1 MHFVLRSPL
10 FPLFHHSL
18 FANVFLARMP
28 VSLFV
33 CVFVSVP
40 CVYLCLVWMC
50 VCPIVLRK
58 EFVKQLSNLF
68 DVSFNKLTH
77 TRTRTH
83 MHARTYTCKQWEWEK
98 RGSVSVAPII
108 CVCTHTHAHVCVC
121 YVLNIDDELL
131 TYARPFLA
139 QLTQQQQKESSW
151 KEQKKARKQEKLWHV
166 TFSSIYPIRDQ
177 A

>member
-77 TRTRTH
+77 TRARTH
-83 MHARTYTCKQWEWEK
+83 MHAHMQAVRVGEERECECGAYNLCMYTHTRTRVCVLCAKYWWRTTY
-98 RGSVSVAPII
+98 
-108 CVCTHTHAHVCVC
+108 VCTSFPRTTHA
-121 YVLNIDDELL
+121 
-131 TYARPFLA
+131 AA
-139 QLTQQQQKESSW
+139 AKKKQLKGTKES
-151 KEQKKARKQEKLWHV
+151 KKTRKIVACNVQFNISNKRP
-166 TFSSIYPIRDQ
+166 SIIT
-177 A
+177 